1 MTATTASLPAAG
13 GAPHDFLPPQ
23 TRGFGRSLAMALLVH
38 ALLVGALTWGIAW
51 KRDPQTPVIAAEL
64 WSAVPVTAA
73 PKEQEAPPPPPP
85 PPPPEPARRA
95 EPPPPTEADIALERA
110 RKQEQERKARE
121 EAQRKAE
128 MKKAEQKKADDK
140 KAAERKEQERREQE
154 RMLADDKKRKDDERK
169 VAERKREA
177 DAQKQREALRDE
189 QLRRMQGLAGATGGE
204 QSTGSAQRS
213 AGPSASYAGRIVA
226 RVKPNIVFTHTVS
239 GNPEAEVEVRA
250 APDGTIVGKRVV
262 KSSGV
267 KAWDEAVLR
276 ALDRTEV
283 LPRDVD
289 GRIPSTMILVFRPR
303 D

>member
-1 MTATTASLPAAG
+1 MTATTAPLPAAG
-13 GAPHDFLPPQ
+13 AAPHDFLPPQ
-23 TRGFGRSLAMALLVH
+23 TQGFGGSLAMALLVH

-64 WSAVPVTAA
+64 WSALPVQAA

-85 PPPPEPARRA
+85 PEPARRTD
-95 EPPPPTEADIALERA
+95 PPLPTAADIALERA

-128 MKKAEQKKADDK
+128 QKKAEQKKADDK
-140 KAAERKEQERREQE
+140 KAAERREQE
-154 RMLADDKKRKDDERK
+154 RKLADDKKRKEEQRTDDD
-169 VAERKREA
+169 RKREA
-177 DAQKQREALRDE
+177 DAQKQREAQAAKQREALRDE
-189 QLRRMQGLAGATGGE
+189 QLRRMQGLAGATGNE

-226 RVKPNIVFTHTVS
+226 RVKPNIVFTDTVS
-239 GNPEAEVEVRA
+239 GNPETEVEVRA

>member
-1 MTATTASLPAAG
+1 
-13 GAPHDFLPPQ
+13 
-23 TRGFGRSLAMALLVH
+23 MALLVH

-64 WSAVPVTAA
+64 WSALPVQAA

-85 PPPPEPARRA
+85 PEPARRTD
-95 EPPPPTEADIALERA
+95 PPLPTAADIALERA

-128 MKKAEQKKADDK
+128 QKKAEQKKADDK
-140 KAAERKEQERREQE
+140 KAAERREQE
-154 RMLADDKKRKDDERK
+154 RKLADDKNARKTSARTMIASARPMRK
-169 VAERKREA
+169 SSARRSS
-177 DAQKQREALRDE
+177 KQREALRDE
-189 QLRRMQGLAGATGGE
+189 QLRRMQGLAGATGNE

-226 RVKPNIVFTHTVS
+226 RVKPNIVFTDTVS
-239 GNPEAEVEVRA
+239 GNPETEVEVRA

>member
-1 MTATTASLPAAG
+1 VKGTGELAIDAIVREREAG
-13 GAPHDFLPPQ
+13 GPF
-23 TRGFGRSLAMALLVH
+23 RSLFDFV
-38 ALLVGALTWGIAW
+38 
-51 KRDPQTPVIAAEL
+51 
-64 WSAVPVTAA
+64 
-73 PKEQEAPPPPPP
+73 
-85 PPPPEPARRA
+85 RRA
-95 EPPPPTEADIALERA
+95 EPPPPTEADIALESA

-128 MKKAEQKKADDK
+128 LKKAEQKKADDK

-154 RMLADDKKRKDDERK
+154 RKLADDKKRKDDERK

-226 RVKPNIVFTHTVS
+226 RVKPNIVFTDTVS